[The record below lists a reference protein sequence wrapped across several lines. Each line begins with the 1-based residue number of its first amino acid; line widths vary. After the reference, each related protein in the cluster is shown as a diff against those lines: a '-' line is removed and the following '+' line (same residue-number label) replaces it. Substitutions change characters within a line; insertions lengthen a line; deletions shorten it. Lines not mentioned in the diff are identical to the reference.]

1 MQRTTKEVKRVIF
14 GALAFIILMA
24 VGVSSALADSAT
36 YTLGHAET
44 GYGLASDTGPYATV
58 SVSLAGT
65 VATVTFN
72 SQNNGVYSY
81 LFYDG
86 GAAVLN
92 VQGAFSVTG
101 LAYQSANSPGLSGAS
116 GFTDPL
122 ALTCQSPSGP
132 IPGTPTCVNGSGG
145 EDSLNDSFSL
155 AIYDKTN
162 GHDTPPGGQG
172 GSGNENYGLSQITVT
187 LSGTWASASQVL
199 GPTTPNGFLAG
210 AHMEACTYGDCQ
222 PINTDQGT
230 NQGYAYTSEPG
241 TPTLLLS
248 GLFGLGLVGLGRR
261 LLS

>member
-1 MQRTTKEVKRVIF
+1 MQRATKESKRVIF
-14 GALAFIILMA
+14 GTLAFIVLMA

-199 GPTTPNGFLAG
+199 G
-210 AHMEACTYGDCQ
+210 Q
-222 PINTDQGT
+222 PPRMGSWLVLTWRPVRT
-230 NQGYAYTSEPG
+230 VTANQSILTRGRTRV
-241 TPTLLLS
+241 TRTLLNRVPRLS
-248 GLFGLGLVGLGRR
+248 SSVGYSGWGWWV
-261 LLS
+261 SGDDF

>member
-1 MQRTTKEVKRVIF
+1 MQRTTKEGKRVIF

-92 VQGAFSVTG
+92 VQGSFNVTG
-101 LAYQSANSPGLSGAS
+101 LGYVTSPGFDNPG
-116 GFTDPL
+116 
-122 ALTCQSPSGP
+122 ALTCQSPLGWISTGLGTNTGSASTNVGGCNYNTGNEDALGSFDLAVYDATNAGTTHGGP
-132 IPGTPTCVNGSGG
+132 
-145 EDSLNDSFSL
+145 
-155 AIYDKTN
+155 
-162 GHDTPPGGQG
+162 
-172 GSGNENYGLSQITVT
+172 GNENYGLSQITVT

-199 GPTTPNGFLAG
+199 TPTTEGYLAA
-210 AHMEACTYGDCQ
+210 AHIEACSNSGGCS
-222 PINTDQGT
+222 PANTDQST
-230 NQGYAYTSEPG
+230 NQGYASTTEPG

-261 LLS
+261 LLG